1 MGELGGGAVDHP
13 DRIIVGAWGDR
24 EVPGG
29 GSPDVDG
36 TERPGCTNYIVVVD
50 ADGNVTERWTRW
62 DSIVNNPHHVYIS
75 PYDSERHVWVVEIGG
90 SGVHEQILKFTKDG
104 SRLVMHLRDPNP
116 QE

>member
-1 MGELGGGAVDHP
+1 MGRRGRA
-13 DRIIVGAWGDR
+13 AQTTSW
-24 EVPGG
+24 
-29 GSPDVDG
+29 S
-36 TERPGCTNYIVVVD
+36 
-50 ADGNVTERWTRW
+50 WTQW

-116 QE
+116 QEQERVNQNPGPLDFGWPSTIAFLPDGSFSTSTRTTRLG